1 MILNVKNLV
10 SGYADLDILKGVSIA
25 IESDEIVAVI
35 GPNGAGK
42 STLMK
47 TIFGL
52 LRPRNG
58 EITFQG
64 ENIVG
69 LRPDEIVK
77 RGVSY
82 VPQSKNI
89 FPSLRVE
96 ENLEMGAFTLE
107 DEKVEEALKNV
118 YSLFP
123 LLEERKGQR
132 AGSLSGGEQQMLAI
146 GRALMLSPK
155 LLLLDEPSGGLA
167 PKLVKGVFEK
177 IRDINQL
184 GVAVIIVEQNAKKA
198 LDESHRGYVLDMGRN
213 RIEGFGKD
221 LLKNEEVRRLYLGG

>member
-1 MILNVKNLV
+1 MLEVKNLV
-10 SGYADLDILKGVSIA
+10 SGYGDLDILRGVSLA
-25 IESDEIVAVI
+25 IESDEIIAII

-52 LRPRNG
+52 LKPRKG
-58 EITFQG
+58 EIKFEG
-64 ENIVG
+64 ESIVG

-77 RGVSY
+77 KGVCY

-96 ENLEMGAFTLE
+96 ENLEMGAFILE
-107 DEKVEEALKNV
+107 DEKVEEALENV

-123 LLEERKGQR
+123 LLKERKSQR

-167 PKLVKGVFEK
+167 PKLVRGVFEK
-177 IRDINQL
+177 IKEINQL

-198 LDESHRGYVLDMGRN
+198 LEIAHRGYVLDMGRN
-213 RIEGFGKD
+213 RIEGYGKD
-221 LLKNEEVRRLYLGG
+221 LLKNEEVKRLYLGG